1 MTFEGTE
8 WRDENDIPQQSSPSK
23 FASKPFTVFH
33 LSWRCH
39 ILLERVFASREK
51 PHG

>member
-8 WRDENDIPQQSSPSK
+8 WRDEERHFKIQYRK
-23 FASKPFTVFH
+23 FACKPFTVFH

-39 ILLERVFASREK
+39 ILLERACS
-51 PHG
+51 GIA